1 METITI
7 NQDIPIIYLN
17 ALSFPEGIQAA
28 HEQLQTI
35 VPLTEQR
42 IKFGLS
48 RPENNDKI
56 VYKAALQELIVGE
69 AARLNLQSM
78 FISKGSYYCIT
89 IENYN
94 ENLTKIGEAFY
105 KLTAMPD
112 IDPQG
117 YCVEEYV
124 NEQEMKCL
132 IKIA

>member
-112 IDPQG
+112 IALK
-117 YCVEEYV
+117 
-124 NEQEMKCL
+124 NM
-132 IKIA
+132 